1 MAQTEANLL
10 DNPVSGRPTLILRSP
25 DFHSI
30 TEVVAEPVERRTPIG
45 WWLFFIP
52 SLALLGLLGMAVSWL
67 FWEGVG
73 VWGLN
78 VPVGWAWD
86 ITNFV
91 FWVGIGHAGTL
102 ISAILFLFRQR
113 WRTSINRSAE
123 AMTIFAVMCALTFPG
138 IHVGR
143 VWVAYWMFPIPNQM
157 GTWPNFRSPLL
168 WDVFAVSIYGTVSAL
183 FWYVGLIP
191 DLATIR
197 DRAKTRARQFVY
209 GLLALGWR
217 GSVRQWHHYETAYLI
232 LAALATPLVLSV
244 HSIVSMDFAVSL
256 LPGWHT
262 TIFPPYFVAGA
273 IFSGFAMVLTLMVI
287 CRKAFRLEQ
296 IITLRHFDYMAKI
309 MLVTGSMV
317 GYAYASEFF
326 TAWYSGNPYELSAF
340 LNRALGPY
348 AWAYWIMIAC
358 NVISPQIFWF
368 KKARTSI
375 PILFVLSI
383 VINVGMWFERFVIIV
398 TSLHRDFLPSA
409 WGYFTPTIWDVAC
422 LLGSFGLFFTM
433 FCLFVRF
440 LPMVATA
447 EVKTVLP
454 QADPHWQPGPERQVR
469 EHRAAPQPTPGGPF
483 DPSRASGSPR
493 PFGEAQGRPEALEG
507 RAGSRGGWLRAVLSK
522 VEGLRAMPFVHRLP
536 KGPCYGILAEFATP
550 ADLYHACERVRDAG
564 FTRWDAH
571 SPFPV
576 HGLGGAMGLRRSPL
590 PWIVLVMGLTGA
602 ALGFVLQ
609 WWVHAS
615 AYPLAISGKPYF
627 AWPAYVPI
635 TFEVGVLFGA
645 LGAVFGMFGL
655 NQLPMHYHPLFRSR
669 VFERVT
675 DDAFFISIES
685 WDRRFDQSATRTL
698 LETLGARS
706 VEVLES

>member
-1 MAQTEANLL
+1 LAQTEAELL
-10 DNPVSGRPTLILRSP
+10 DNPVAGYPTLILRSP

-30 TEVVAEPVERRTPIG
+30 TDAVAEPVERATPIG

-52 SLALLGLLGMAVSWL
+52 SLALLGLLGIAVSWL
-67 FWEGVG
+67 FWEGIG
-73 VWGLN
+73 IWGLN
-78 VPVGWAWD
+78 QPVGWAWD

-102 ISAILFLFRQR
+102 ISAILFLFRQT

-143 VWVAYWMFPIPNQM
+143 VWVAYWMFPLPNQM
-157 GTWPNFRSPLL
+157 GMWPNFRSPLL
-168 WDVFAVSIYGTVSAL
+168 WDVFAVSIYGTVSVL

-191 DLATIR
+191 DLATMR
-197 DRAKTRARQFVY
+197 DRAKTRTRQFVY
-209 GLLALGWR
+209 GIFALGWR
-217 GSVRQWHHYETAYLI
+217 GSQRQWHHYETAYLI

-262 TIFPPYFVAGA
+262 TVFPPYFVAGA

-287 CRKAFRLEQ
+287 CRWAFRLEH
-296 IITLRHFDYMAKI
+296 IVTLRHFDYMAKI
-309 MLVTGSMV
+309 MLVTGMMV
-317 GYAYASEFF
+317 GYAYATEFF
-326 TAWYSGNPYELSAF
+326 TAWYSGNPYELYAF

-348 AWAYWIMIAC
+348 AWAYWIMVGC

-375 PILFVLSI
+375 PILFAVSI
-383 VINVGMWFERFVIIV
+383 VINIGMWFERFVIIV
-398 TSLHRDFLPSA
+398 TSLHRDFLPSS
-409 WGYFTPTIWDVAC
+409 WGYFTPTFWDVAC

-454 QADPHWQPGPERQVR
+454 QANPHGHPGPEREIPKGETHQPHQVA
-469 EHRAAPQPTPGGPF
+469 AAPEEAGAR
-483 DPSRASGSPR
+483 SRWSLQLPML
-493 PFGEAQGRPEALEG
+493 PQ
-507 RAGSRGGWLRAVLSK
+507 
-522 VEGLRAMPFVHRLP
+522 LP
-536 KGPCYGILAEFATP
+536 KGPHYGILAEFATP
-550 ADLYHACERVRDAG
+550 AELYQACERVRDAG

-576 HGLGGAMGLRRSPL
+576 HGLSKAMGLRRSTL
-590 PWIVLVMGLTGA
+590 PWIVLVMALTGA
-602 ALGFVLQ
+602 ALGFILQ
-609 WWVHAS
+609 WWVHTT
-615 AYPLAISGKPYF
+615 AYPLVISGKPF
-627 AWPAYVPI
+627 FTWPAFIPV
-635 TFEVGVLFGA
+635 TFEVSVLFGA
-645 LGAVFGMFGL
+645 LGAVFGMLGL
-655 NQLPMHYHPLFRSR
+655 NRLPMHHHPLFKSK
-669 VFERVT
+669 VFERAS

-685 WDRRFDQSATRTL
+685 WDPRFDPADTAAL
-698 LETLGARS
+698 LKSLGARS
-706 VEVLES
+706 VELLES

>member
-1 MAQTEANLL
+1 MAQTEAELL
-10 DNPVSGRPTLILRSP
+10 DNPVAGHPTLILRSP
-25 DFHSI
+25 DFRSI
-30 TEVVAEPVERRTPIG
+30 TEAVAEPVERGTPIG

-52 SLALLGLLGMAVSWL
+52 SLALLSLLGIAVSWL
-67 FWEGVG
+67 FWEGIG
-73 VWGLN
+73 IWGLN
-78 VPVGWAWD
+78 QPVGWAWD

-102 ISAILFLFRQR
+102 ISAILFLFRQT

-143 VWVAYWMFPIPNQM
+143 VWVAYWMFPLPNQM
-157 GTWPNFRSPLL
+157 GVWPNFRSPLL
-168 WDVFAVSIYGTVSAL
+168 WDVFAVSIYGTVSVL

-191 DLATIR
+191 DLATMR

-209 GLLALGWR
+209 GIFALGWR

-262 TIFPPYFVAGA
+262 TVFPPYFVAGA

-287 CRKAFRLEQ
+287 CRWAFGLQ
-296 IITLRHFDYMAKI
+296 HIVTLRHFDYMAKI
-309 MLVTGSMV
+309 MLVTGTMV
-317 GYAYASEFF
+317 GYAYATEFF
-326 TAWYSGNPYELSAF
+326 TAWYSGNPYELYAF

-348 AWAYWIMIAC
+348 AWAYWIMVSC
-358 NVISPQIFWF
+358 NVISPQIFWS

-375 PILFVLSI
+375 PILFTVSI
-383 VINVGMWFERFVIIV
+383 IINIGMWFERFVIIV
-398 TSLHRDFLPSA
+398 TSLHRDFLPSS
-409 WGYFTPTIWDVAC
+409 WGYFSPTVWDVMC

-454 QADPHWQPGPERQVR
+454 QANPHWHSGPEREIAER
-469 EHRAAPQPTPGGPF
+469 EIPALRADQPPLELRR
-483 DPSRASGSPR
+483 SA
-493 PFGEAQGRPEALEG
+493 EALAKAEA
-507 RAGSRGGWLRAVLSK
+507 RSRWSFEIPMV
-522 VEGLRAMPFVHRLP
+522 PRLP
-536 KGPCYGILAEFATP
+536 KGPYYGVLAEFATP
-550 ADLYHACERVRDAG
+550 AELYHACERVRDAG

-571 SPFPV
+571 SPFPM
-576 HGLGGAMGLRRSPL
+576 HGLSNAMGLRRSTL
-590 PWIVLVMGLTGA
+590 PWIVLVMALTGA
-602 ALGFVLQ
+602 ALGFILQ
-609 WWVHAS
+609 WWVHTS
-615 AYPLAISGKPYF
+615 AYPLVISGKPF
-627 AWPAYVPI
+627 FTWPAFIPV
-635 TFEVGVLFGA
+635 TFEVSVLFGA
-645 LGAVFGMFGL
+645 LGAVFGMLGL
-655 NQLPMHYHPLFRSR
+655 NRLPMHHHPLFKSK
-669 VFERVT
+669 VFERAS

-685 WDRRFDQSATRTL
+685 WDPRFDPSGTATL
-698 LETLGARS
+698 LKSLGARS
-706 VEVLES
+706 VELLESE